1 MPNSTWKSTER
12 RVAHVFGGRRL
23 GPTGTDT
30 PDVKSAWL
38 SIEVKHRA
46 TLPQWILDALDK
58 ARRGASPDQLGI
70 VVLHECGRRGD
81 GDLVVLSV
89 GDFRAWFGD
98 VTQADGGMA
107 SQSPEP

>member
-23 GPTGTDT
+23 GPTGRDT
-30 PDVKSAWL
+30 PDVLSDWL

-58 ARRGASPDQLGI
+58 ARRGASPSQLGI
-70 VVLHECGRRGD
+70 VVLHESGRRGD
-81 GDLVVLSV
+81 GDLIVLSC
-89 GDFRAWFGD
+89 GDFQQWFGD
-98 VTQADGGMA
+98 VAQDDGTGGL
-107 SQSPEP
+107 QSPES